1 MYRPS
6 MLLHVAGL
14 TRPSVPH
21 VQALHLAT
29 TCWHWRE
36 GRSMLIEMILETTRF
51 RSRSMNS
58 NSPLEEEISG
68 NTPCT
73 DRHRSK
79 KRSETGPP
87 LYLQFLYCYVYLNF
101 CFTFSFCCIILS
113 VYKNRLYCSSHENR
127 IGYIVSYKWIS
138 TFVELGVCQ
147 SSWKCRILTI
157 NFFFG
162 ICIFVLFNFIYY

>member
-1 MYRPS
+1 
-6 MLLHVAGL
+6 
-14 TRPSVPH
+14 
-21 VQALHLAT
+21 
-29 TCWHWRE
+29 
-36 GRSMLIEMILETTRF
+36 MLIEMILETTRF

-127 IGYIVSYKWIS
+127 IGYIVSYK
-138 TFVELGVCQ
+138 C
-147 SSWKCRILTI
+147 
-157 NFFFG
+157 
-162 ICIFVLFNFIYY
+162 VLFISGALKRMLNLNVTFSKTSLAEPQWKVRKNDEQLFV